1 MANLPATQTEADS
14 LDEPEVTIRP
24 ATSEEVT
31 EFVTPAWMQSY
42 TRSLPGKM
50 MRADGRYT
58 AGRERY
64 WTAMRGKIERILS
77 TSTTSVR
84 IAVVED
90 MPVGWVCDDQRQRL
104 LHFCYVKDP
113 FRKQG
118 LANRMCAWAAD
129 SNAGLVTITAL
140 PPPWFTRV
148 SEDGR
153 TPWPQHHLIDLITA
167 Y

>member
-1 MANLPATQTEADS
+1 MANLPATQTEP
-14 LDEPEVTIRP
+14 LDEPEILIRP
-24 ATSEEVT
+24 ATSEEVA

-50 MRADGRYT
+50 MRADGRFS

-84 IAVVED
+84 VAVVED
-90 MPVGWVCDDQRQRL
+90 MPVAWVCDDQRQRIL
-104 LHFCYVKDP
+104 YFCYVKDP

-118 LANRMCAWAAD
+118 LAGRLCQWAAD
-129 SNAGLVTITAL
+129 ANGGLVTIVFL

-148 SEDGR
+148 DEAGH
-153 TPWPQHHLIDLITA
+153 TPWPQHALIDLISA
-167 Y
+167 F